1 MSGPVGVRL
10 VATDLDGTVVRSDG
24 TISPRTR
31 AAFDACREAGVR
43 VVAVTGRPPRW
54 VVDLADLFGPVVVVC
69 ANGAITFDLATRS
82 VIGSRTVPPAAV
94 LEAVPAVRREL
105 PGVSAALETL
115 AGFRHEPA
123 YVPRYDARR
132 TAVVGELPEL
142 LADDPGVVK
151 LLLREDSTPSDR
163 LLDVVQRTAGHL
175 VEPTHSGMDGLVEVS
190 ARGVSKAS
198 ALAELAGGLGIDAAD
213 VVAFGDMPNDLPML
227 RWAGHSY
234 AVGGGHPDV
243 LAAAAR
249 VTPPCE
255 EDGVAQVL
263 ERLLQ
268 LTP

>member
-1 MSGPVGVRL
+1 MGVRL
-10 VATDLDGTVVRSDG
+10 VATDLDGTVVRADG
-24 TISPRTR
+24 SISARTR
-31 AAFDACREAGVR
+31 AAFEACRRAGVH

-54 VVDLADLFGPVVVVC
+54 VVDLTDAFGPVVVVC
-69 ANGAITFDLATRS
+69 ANGAITFDLAS
-82 VIGSRTVPPAAV
+82 GAVIGSRTVPAEAV
-94 LEAVPAVRREL
+94 LQAVPAVRREL

-132 TAVVGELPEL
+132 SAVVGELPEL

-151 LLLREDSTPSDR
+151 LLLREESTPPDR
-163 LLDVVQRTAGHL
+163 LLDVVQRAAGHL

-198 ALAELAGGLGIDAAD
+198 ALAELAAGLGVPAAD
-213 VVAFGDMPNDLPML
+213 VAAFGDMPNDLPML

-234 AVGGGHPDV
+234 AVGGAHPDV
-243 LAAAAR
+243 LAAARA
-249 VTPPCE
+249 TAPPCE

-263 ERLLQ
+263 ERLLE